1 MSEPENEYTPS
12 VIIADDAPDVCMV
25 LQKSLEKC
33 NCQVLATAN
42 NGDDAIEQLEKY
54 KPDIIFLDIEMP
66 NKNGFEVLDIIK
78 EKNIPVC
85 SIMLSAHSSK
95 ENLIKSVKKG
105 ALGFIVKPHSQD
117 KIEKVIQSYRKSRKK

>member
-1 MSEPENEYTPS
+1 MSEPENEYTPT
-12 VIIADDAPDVCMV
+12 VVIADDAADICMV

-33 NCQVLATAN
+33 NCQVVATEN
-42 NGDDAIEQLEKY
+42 SGDQAIELLEQH

-78 EKNIPVC
+78 ENNIPVC

-95 ENLIKSVKKG
+95 ENLIESVKKG
-105 ALGFIVKPHSQD
+105 ALGFIVKPHTQE
-117 KIEKVIQSYRKSRKK
+117 KIEKVIQSYRESRKN

>member
-1 MSEPENEYTPS
+1 MSEPENEYTPT
-12 VIIADDAPDVCMV
+12 VVIADDAPDICMV

-33 NCQVLATAN
+33 NCQVVATAN
-42 NGDDAIEQLEKY
+42 NGEQAIQLLEQH

-78 EKNIPVC
+78 QKNIQVC

-95 ENLIKSVKKG
+95 ENLIESVKKG
-105 ALGFIVKPHSQD
+105 ALGFIVKPHSQE
-117 KIEKVIQSYRKSRKK
+117 KIEKVIQSYRESRNK